1 MLSALKLIRHIG
13 YGYVQVNPVNEH
25 IQGDQWWTDY
35 QITSYKLQSKRGSQ
49 AQYKNMVDTC
59 HAAGVKVIAGAFLLW
74 GDPTPSVVAGIDR
87 STPLA
92 DVVFNHMAGY
102 DSGNGVAGSS
112 TYPSRRK
119 LSFPG
124 S

>member
-1 MLSALKLIRHIG
+1 LVQPVGNPFVLSVLKLIRHIG

-59 HAAGVKVIAGAFLLW
+59 HAAGVKVIAGAFLLRD
-74 GDPTPSVVAGIDR
+74 DPTTSFIAGVDQ
-87 STPLA
+87 
-92 DVVFNHMAGY
+92 M
-102 DSGNGVAGSS
+102 
-112 TYPSRRK
+112 
-119 LSFPG
+119 SFLGRCRLQPHG
-124 S
+124 WL